1 MSPQRP
7 LADDAAF
14 VLRGAVRAVALF
26 VVLVAGI
33 ELVAWGTDG
42 LRGWGADSSQVSVSA
57 LVLTFGAVPA
67 LVLAV
72 PLGLV
77 VERRAR
83 GTRGRVTAYALLGAA
98 VPVVVGSV
106 LTSVLRVGVL
116 AHEPGYVVALA
127 SAGAVATPLAW
138 WWSQRARQRSAR
150 RRRTRGPSDEQLE
163 DALATSLRSPA

>member
-42 LRGWGADSSQVSVSA
+42 LRGWGADSSQVPVSA

-67 LVLAV
+67 LALAV

-83 GTRGRVTAYALLGAA
+83 GARGRVTAYALLGAA

-106 LTSVLRVGVL
+106 LTSGAL
-116 AHEPGYVVALA
+116 AHEAGYAVALA

-138 WWSQRARQRSAR
+138 WWSQRARLRSAR